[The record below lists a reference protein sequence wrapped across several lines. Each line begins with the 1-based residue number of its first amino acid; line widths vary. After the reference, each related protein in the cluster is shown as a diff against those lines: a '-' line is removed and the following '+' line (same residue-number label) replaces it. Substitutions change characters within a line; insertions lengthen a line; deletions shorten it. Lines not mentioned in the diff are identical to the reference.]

1 MSPTE
6 EKTKVIV
13 KFMKAWRAY
22 APGERASFSWDTA
35 RKLVKAGS
43 ARYDDPDLKKQPS
56 KLDEEDPESDDVDT
70 RTHGKSIEQVRDL
83 INSIDDEDTLE
94 KLWTGEIENPQHEGG
109 RKGVLAA
116 CRSRVEQVR
125 TDGSDG

>member
-13 KFMKAWRAY
+13 KFLKSWKGY
-22 APGERASFSWDTA
+22 APSDRASFSWDIA
-35 RKLVKAGS
+35 RKLVKS
-43 ARYDDPDLKKQPS
+43 DVARYDDPDLKKQPS
-56 KLDEEDPESDDVDT
+56 KLVEEEPESDNVDT
-70 RTHGKSIEQVRDL
+70 RTYGKSIEQVHTL
-83 INSIDDEDTLE
+83 IDSIDNEEELE

-116 CRSRVEQVR
+116 CRTRAEEIR
-125 TDGSDG
+125 KKDGGQ